1 MVFKK
6 ILVALDQSSQ
16 SQMVFEQALEIAH
29 QEESHLLLFH
39 SLSWD
44 TEGQWTPFIGTIAD
58 MDMYGTF
65 HRLQRDRLQQE
76 IENIHRWLKTYCQEA
91 NLNNIS
97 AELDC
102 KIGDPGL
109 QICEVAKNWEADL
122 IVVGRRGHRGLSEV
136 LLGSVSN
143 YILHYAPCSVLI
155 VQGVK
160 LPIVEQSVVASTQ
173 ADVSS

>member
-16 SQMVFEQALEIAH
+16 SQIVFEQALEIAST
-29 QEESHLLLFH
+29 EESQLLLFH
-39 SLSWD
+39 SLNWD

-65 HRLQRDRLQQE
+65 HRLQRERLQQE
-76 IENIHRWLKTYCQEA
+76 IEDIHRWLKMYCQEA
-91 NLNNIS
+91 NLKTIS

-102 KIGDPGL
+102 KLGDPGL
-109 QICEVAKNWEADL
+109 QICEVASHWEADL

-143 YILHYAPCSVLI
+143 YVLHYAPCSVLI

-160 LPIVEQSVVASTQ
+160 LPLVETSFAATQ
-173 ADVSS
+173 EDVSS

>member
-16 SQMVFEQALEIAH
+16 SQVVFEQALEIA
-29 QEESHLLLFH
+29 QKEESHLLLFH
-39 SLSWD
+39 SLSWV
-44 TEGQWTPFIGTIAD
+44 TEGQWAPFIGTLAD
-58 MDMYGTF
+58 VDMYGAF
-65 HRLQRDRLQQE
+65 HHIQRDRLQQE
-76 IENIHRWLKTYCQEA
+76 IENVHSWLGTYCQEA
-91 NLNNIS
+91 NSKNCPTQ
-97 AELDC
+97 LDC
-102 KIGDPGL
+102 KLGDPGL
-109 QICEVAKNWEADL
+109 QICEAASNWGANL

-160 LPIVEQSVVASTQ
+160 LPTVERWVVATQ
-173 ADVSS
+173 GDISS